1 MKFTCSQGAL
11 TRALN
16 TVSKA
21 VSIRTTIPIL
31 KGILLSV
38 KGNELTVTASDLDL
52 SIETKLEVQGAE
64 DGSTV
69 VSSKLFSEII
79 RKLPNAII
87 QVEEEEG
94 KMEIACLG
102 SHFSIV
108 SLPADEFPAI
118 GMVNQLNKISV
129 KKDVFKE
136 LIKKTTFA
144 ASIDEKKG
152 ILVGCLLKFT
162 GEKLEMAALDG
173 FRLAVASDEMKTD
186 GERSVV
192 IPARILVE
200 IQKIL
205 MESAEEEEISLI
217 LDSKKAEIITK
228 DTRIVARLLEGEFIK
243 YADIIPK
250 TYKTRCIVSREEMLS
265 GIERAS
271 LLAKEGK
278 NNLIKLDVS
287 GSRIEITS
295 RSEEGNSKEVISTE
309 CEGDELVI
317 GFNSKYVSDVL
328 KAVGDEEV
336 VLEMSSPVS
345 PCLIKPV
352 KLENFRNY
360 GNQTIE
366 FHEKL
371 NLLLGQNAQGK
382 TNLLESLF
390 IMGLGKSFRTN
401 KDSDMIAFG
410 KDFAR
415 ASCVVDGE
423 KDETSIDILYQKEG
437 KIIKVDGV
445 KLSRSIDLL
454 EHVYIVVFSPEDL
467 KIIKEGPEHRR
478 RFLDRELCQIKPV
491 YYSDLGNYK
500 KVLKQRNFLL
510 REKNPDKNLFNV
522 FDASLADYGTRIVK
536 ERKEFTKR
544 LQDLS
549 SRIHSDIS
557 QGKETLA
564 IEYETKVEG
573 KEAFR
578 ELLAQS
584 FESDV
589 YKGFTSFGPH
599 KDDLKIE
606 VNGTDIRT
614 FGSQGQQR
622 TAALSMKLAEIGLIR
637 QETGCSAVLLLD
649 DVLSELDSSRQRF
662 LIESM
667 KDIQVFITATEID
680 PQVKAL
686 LPAGFEFIIEQGF
699 AKMLT

>member
-64 DGSTV
+64 DGSAV

-87 QVEEEEG
+87 QVEEEDG

-186 GERSVV
+186 DERSVV

-352 KLENFRNY
+352 E
-360 GNQTIE
+360 G
-366 FHEKL
+366 
-371 NLLLGQNAQGK
+371 
-382 TNLLESLF
+382 
-390 IMGLGKSFRTN
+390 
-401 KDSDMIAFG
+401 DSYTYL
-410 KDFAR
+410 
-415 ASCVVDGE
+415 V
-423 KDETSIDILYQKEG
+423 L
-437 KIIKVDGV
+437 
-445 KLSRSIDLL
+445 
-454 EHVYIVVFSPEDL
+454 
-467 KIIKEGPEHRR
+467 
-478 RFLDRELCQIKPV
+478 PV
-491 YYSDLGNYK
+491 
-500 KVLKQRNFLL
+500 
-510 REKNPDKNLFNV
+510 
-522 FDASLADYGTRIVK
+522 RI
-536 ERKEFTKR
+536 
-544 LQDLS
+544 
-549 SRIHSDIS
+549 
-557 QGKETLA
+557 
-564 IEYETKVEG
+564 
-573 KEAFR
+573 
-578 ELLAQS
+578 
-584 FESDV
+584 
-589 YKGFTSFGPH
+589 
-599 KDDLKIE
+599 
-606 VNGTDIRT
+606 
-614 FGSQGQQR
+614 
-622 TAALSMKLAEIGLIR
+622 
-637 QETGCSAVLLLD
+637 SAN
-649 DVLSELDSSRQRF
+649 
-662 LIESM
+662 
-667 KDIQVFITATEID
+667 
-680 PQVKAL
+680 
-686 LPAGFEFIIEQGF
+686 
-699 AKMLT
+699 